1 MSEWCLIHYMHIS
14 FNADKDVLL
23 NSVMALPEE
32 AAYTFTRLATKPMN
46 RNATHSVFVT
56 DQMKQLYQWIKVK
69 NEQHVCLQGPP
80 GSGKTTTLFWLYS
93 QFVDSPLFA
102 VYPVP
107 FREIKEVIE
116 TVKGKIMTDAAAA
129 KTPILFVDLIEP
141 NNVSVGLYLN
151 DLFSLITYTGAKRRD
166 YKVVMAMSS
175 LFSVNTTINPANFSS
190 LIKFTNEARVMNI
203 EAFKSDVATQY
214 LNNMATSNDGQFQ
227 VTRLYL
233 ALHLGRA
240 KAHVQKYKDEQ
251 FNAVIHCMN
260 QYGNAISWYNEIKI
274 LVATIHSLSLTS
286 VQLKEESA
294 KKLMLVKSYLIYVD
308 EIEQSG
314 QKMLC
319 AQSCFDLTESDMENF
334 VNLLWSFSK
343 NYMRTD
349 NNSVVGEY
357 FETCMPRHVFKNNL
371 SFTVQRL
378 NTSEDSPKTLTL
390 KLPTIGVPFIEDKP
404 IIEEVLYHT
413 SNEYASCDYLFKK
426 KNPFMDRS
434 ETDSIYLVAIEVS
447 IQTSNRSQKI
457 TSKILSINPDI
468 TTGMTGVIWIMIN
481 PLWKDFAENFETAQT
496 ATSARSENA
505 RTRFS
510 TFWYGQPE
518 NFEGF
523 TGLHEYLQNIF
534 LP

>member
-1 MSEWCLIHYMHIS
+1 MHIS

-23 NSVMALPEE
+23 NSVTALPED
-32 AAYTFTRLATKPMN
+32 AAYTFTRLATNPIN
-46 RNATHSVFVT
+46 RNATHCVFVT
-56 DQMKQLYQWIKVK
+56 DQMKLLHEWITVK
-69 NEQHVCLQGPP
+69 NEQCVCLQGPP

-93 QFVDSPLFA
+93 QLVDSPRFA
-102 VYPVP
+102 VYPIP

-116 TVKGKIMTDAAAA
+116 TVKVKIVTDAAA

-141 NNVSVGLYLN
+141 SNVSVGLYIN
-151 DLFSLITYTGAKRRD
+151 DLFSLITYAGANGRD

-190 LIKFTNEARVMNI
+190 LIKFTNYARVMKI

-214 LNNMATSNDGQFQ
+214 LNNMATSNDRQFPG
-227 VTRLYL
+227 TSLYL
-233 ALHLGRA
+233 ALHLGMD
-240 KAHVQKYKDEQ
+240 KADVQKYKDEE
-251 FNAVIHCMN
+251 FNAVMHCMN

-294 KKLMLVKSYLIYVD
+294 KKLIFVKSYLIYVD
-308 EIEQSG
+308 EIERSG
-314 QKMLC
+314 QTMLC
-319 AQSCFDLTESDMENF
+319 ARSCFDLTESDMEGF
-334 VNLLWSFSK
+334 VNLLWSYCK
-343 NYMRTD
+343 KYMKTD

-371 SFTVQRL
+371 SFTVKHL
-378 NTSEDSPKTLTL
+378 NTSEDSPKILTL
-390 KLPTIGVPFIEDKP
+390 KLPTIGVPFNDDEPILED
-404 IIEEVLYHT
+404 VLYHT

-426 KNPFMDRS
+426 KNPFMEQS
-434 ETDSIYLVAIEVS
+434 ETDSIYLVAIEVT
-447 IQTSNRSQKI
+447 IQESHRTQKI
-457 TSKILSINPDI
+457 SSKILSINPEI
-468 TTGMTGVIWIMIN
+468 TKDMTGVIWIMIN
-481 PLWKDFAENFETAQT
+481 PLWQDFAQNYETART
-496 ATSARSENA
+496 ATSATIESA
-505 RTRFS
+505 RRRFS